1 MKGILDNACWIIEYA
16 MIVVCLYTAFNKRV
30 RISMPIVVIAV
41 ANNILLELI
50 SEKSLK
56 KIFIIIIYIAL
67 FLYMYKDINGNL
79 LKTLTGF
86 VIGMIEA
93 LMLEVIAG
101 ILVLP
106 IEIYIKNSRITVFIG
121 SCISFICALVF
132 KKKLSILFSK
142 MLEFTYKKKIMIWLL
157 LSVGMIL
164 FFFWDSS
171 ITHKLNRKWYIFLML
186 LICCLQFIY
195 FRLEITKKELQS
207 AQIELEINKVYG
219 KTYKDLITEV
229 RKRQHDYKNQL
240 SAIYSMGMVATS
252 LEELVEMQKEYAE
265 SLEKSNKY
273 DQILTK
279 CVNPILAG
287 YLYYKCLLIEKEG
300 IEIDFSVSI
309 VYEEGRVPLYELIE
323 LLGIFIDNAAEY
335 LLENEKKK
343 NKILL
348 LINESENTIDIQI
361 GNPSEV
367 LSSKEIGK
375 IFQSGYSTK
384 GENRGLGLSRARQI
398 SEKYNMQ
405 LIVSNNVIDDENWLL
420 FHIIFEKKLI

>member
-1 MKGILDNACWIIEYA
+1 MKGILDNLCWIIEYA

-30 RISMPIVVIAV
+30 RISIPIVVIAV

-50 SEKSLK
+50 SEKTFKSA
-56 KIFIIIIYIAL
+56 IIITIYAAL
-67 FLYMYKDINGNL
+67 FIYLYKSTRETL
-79 LKTLTGF
+79 LNTSIRF
-86 VIGMIEA
+86 VIGMLEV
-93 LMLEVIAG
+93 MVVEVIAS
-101 ILVLP
+101 ILVFPL
-106 IEIYIKNSRITVFIG
+106 ENTFKNNRMAVFIG
-121 SCISFICALVF
+121 SGISLVF
-132 KKKLSILFSK
+132 ALIVKKKLSAWFAE
-142 MLEFTYKKKIMIWLL
+142 MFEVTQKKKIMKWLL
-157 LSVGMIL
+157 LSIGIVSFSL
-164 FFFWDSS
+164 FDSS
-171 ITHKLNRKWYIFLML
+171 ITNKLNIKWYVFLIVL
-186 LICCLQFIY
+186 VCCLQFIY
-195 FRLEITKKELQS
+195 FRLEITKKELLS
-207 AQIELEINKVYG
+207 AQTELEINRVYG
-219 KTYKDLITEV
+219 RTYKDLITEV

-252 LEELVEMQKEYAE
+252 LEQLVEMQKEYAE

-287 YLYYKCLLIEKEG
+287 YLYYKCLQIEKDG

-335 LLENEKKK
+335 LLENEQKKK
-343 NKILL
+343 KILL

-367 LSSKEIGK
+367 LSSREIGK

-420 FHIIFEKKLI
+420 FHIIFEK

>member
-16 MIVVCLYTAFNKRV
+16 MVVVCLYTAFNKKV

-50 SEKSLK
+50 SEK
-56 KIFIIIIYIAL
+56 IFKNIIIITIYAAL
-67 FLYMYKDINGNL
+67 FIYLYKSTRETL
-79 LKTLTGF
+79 LGTLSRF
-86 VIGMIEA
+86 VIGMLEFLI
-93 LMLEVIAG
+93 LEVIAG
-101 ILVLP
+101 IVAFS
-106 IEIYIKNSRITVFIG
+106 IEKYIKNSIMAVLAA
-121 SCISFICALVF
+121 SSISLVF
-132 KKKLSILFSK
+132 VFGIKKKTSSWIEK
-142 MLEFTYKKKIMIWLL
+142 MFEVTHKKKIINWLL
-157 LSVGMIL
+157 LSIGIFSFFFFDSRIALELNIKWYVFLMIL
-164 FFFWDSS
+164 V
-171 ITHKLNRKWYIFLML
+171 
-186 LICCLQFIY
+186 CCMQFIY

-207 AQIELEINKVYG
+207 AQTELEINKVYG
-219 KTYKDLITEV
+219 KTYQDLIMEV

-287 YLYYKCLLIEKEG
+287 YLYYKCLKIEKDG

-309 VYEEGRVPLYELIE
+309 VYEEGRIPLYELIE

-335 LLENEKKK
+335 LLGNEKKK

-348 LINESENTIDIQI
+348 LINESESTIDIQV

-375 IFQSGYSTK
+375 IFQTGYSTK

-398 SEKYNMQ
+398 SERYNMQ

-420 FHIIFEKKLI
+420 FHIIFDK